1 MELSVDLERTLR
13 KYWGYSNFRNQ
24 QRELCCAILDGKD
37 VFTSMA
43 TGSGK
48 SLIYQLPAVAC
59 RDIGILATIIVV
71 SPLISLMN
79 DQVQSLVYLCLYLH
93 NLYFYH
99 FEIMRRSFH

>member
-1 MELSVDLERTLR
+1 MELKVDLDWTLR
-13 KYWGYSNFRNQ
+13 KHWGYSAFRYQ
-24 QRELCCAILDGKD
+24 QRELCSAILNGKD

-59 RDIGILATIIVV
+59 RDIGIPASCIVI

-79 DQVQSLVYLCLYLH
+79 DQVIYLFTY
-93 NLYFYH
+93 
-99 FEIMRRSFH
+99 